1 VLLRRGVRA
10 AHFRWFISRSCLIL
24 HCPCKTAKDEIVRD
38 TCPCLACQ
46 LAAVVVYPM
55 AQRLTMLLSGLE
67 TMLQRHDLER
77 QAALSRLEAATAELH
92 EQRVLAMSRPPAQR
106 VLSGTASPSAVRPKA
121 SSPRGGP
128 QAAAVPTRADDGSR
142 ADPLNI
148 AQKLRDAKARLAT
161 MQTSGGKKK
170 QYTSQQKKRSRRK

>member
-1 VLLRRGVRA
+1 
-10 AHFRWFISRSCLIL
+10 
-24 HCPCKTAKDEIVRD
+24 
-38 TCPCLACQ
+38 
-46 LAAVVVYPM
+46 
-55 AQRLTMLLSGLE
+55 MLLSGLE